1 MKVNIKLN
9 DNFYKEFGNVSD
21 EVLEYA
27 FNKLTERNM
36 IKVYI
41 YYGERSKEKKM
52 GTKKA
57 MEVKSNIRRV
67 LYKKCLYNY
76 LNTSTDNINNLINTL
91 KPFEREYLLK
101 EYSLNSDDIIEV
113 LTSEEVDRNKKT
125 IQKLKS
131 AVNVNRFNLTR
142 KKSPENYKGFFNQFD
157 KPVNEVIRVIN
168 TLPER
173 DINLLKLKLGND
185 YKELNVIDTV
195 INQEIN
201 SRIVVRIKRYFSYL
215 DNGAEYVT
223 IRDFVNDTNDI
234 DTIKLRVESLNEKQK
249 KLIYK
254 FFKDDLSKEHITA
267 DKEGLI
273 NKQIIRKLNL
283 YIDKRRTKEFKS
295 FYSQLVDLKL
305 DSETIGEFNERIN
318 TSLTYLSNEEK
329 SLLYKKYHSDFM
341 NSLNYGQVT
350 KEENFQIIHTI
361 IPKLRWY
368 IKKQVK
374 PRKEGKH
381 VFDRFIESESIILEY
396 INKLSEEEKNTL
408 KLKYGENY
416 DKVNDVSHELNREVR
431 KNILRIERDI
441 VSDLKKENNIDAK
454 VSSLMRTRFILKSEE
469 FKKLSS
475 IYGVNE
481 SMLLLCLIK
490 YPEYITFDEIYNIT
504 GLNKEELLNVTKKY
518 IRAHK

>member
-27 FNKLTERNM
+27 FSKLTERNM

-57 MEVKSNIRRV
+57 LEVKSNIRRV

-101 EYSLNSDDIIEV
+101 EYSLNTDDIIEV

-125 IQKLKS
+125 IQKLKN

-157 KPVNEVIRVIN
+157 KPANEVIRVIN
-168 TLPER
+168 TLPES

-185 YKELNVIDTV
+185 YKELNVIDGV

-223 IRDFVNDTNDI
+223 IRDFVNDTKDI
-234 DTIKLRVESLNEKQK
+234 DTIKLRVESLNE
-249 KLIYK
+249 
-254 FFKDDLSKEHITA
+254 
-267 DKEGLI
+267 
-273 NKQIIRKLNL
+273 
-283 YIDKRRTKEFKS
+283 
-295 FYSQLVDLKL
+295 
-305 DSETIGEFNERIN
+305 
-318 TSLTYLSNEEK
+318 
-329 SLLYKKYHSDFM
+329 
-341 NSLNYGQVT
+341 
-350 KEENFQIIHTI
+350 
-361 IPKLRWY
+361 
-368 IKKQVK
+368 
-374 PRKEGKH
+374 
-381 VFDRFIESESIILEY
+381 
-396 INKLSEEEKNTL
+396 
-408 KLKYGENY
+408 
-416 DKVNDVSHELNREVR
+416 
-431 KNILRIERDI
+431 
-441 VSDLKKENNIDAK
+441 
-454 VSSLMRTRFILKSEE
+454 
-469 FKKLSS
+469 
-475 IYGVNE
+475 
-481 SMLLLCLIK
+481 
-490 YPEYITFDEIYNIT
+490 
-504 GLNKEELLNVTKKY
+504 
-518 IRAHK
+518 

>member
-1 MKVNIKLN
+1 MKLN

-27 FNKLTERNM
+27 FSKLTEKNM
-36 IKVYI
+36 LKVYI
-41 YYGERSKEKKM
+41 YYGEHSKKKKM

-57 MEVKSNIRRV
+57 LEVKSNIRRV

-76 LNTSTDNINNLINTL
+76 LVTTTDNINNLINTL

-125 IQKLKS
+125 IQKLKN

-157 KPVNEVIRVIN
+157 KPANEVIRVIN

-185 YKELNVIDTV
+185 YKELNVIDGV

-223 IRDFVNDTNDI
+223 IRDFVNDTKDI
-234 DTIKLRVESLNEKQK
+234 DTIKLRVESLNEQQK

-254 FFKDDLSKEHITA
+254 FFKYDLSKEHITT

-273 NKQIIRKLNL
+273 NKQIIRKLNI
-283 YIDKRRTKEFKS
+283 YTDKRRTKEFKS

-305 DSETIGEFNERIN
+305 DSETISEFNERIN
-318 TSLTYLSNEEK
+318 TSLTHLTNEEK
-329 SLLYKKYHSDFM
+329 SLLYKKYHSDLM

-350 KEENFQIIHTI
+350 K
-361 IPKLRWY
+361 
-368 IKKQVK
+368 
-374 PRKEGKH
+374 
-381 VFDRFIESESIILEY
+381 
-396 INKLSEEEKNTL
+396 
-408 KLKYGENY
+408 
-416 DKVNDVSHELNREVR
+416 
-431 KNILRIERDI
+431 
-441 VSDLKKENNIDAK
+441 
-454 VSSLMRTRFILKSEE
+454 
-469 FKKLSS
+469 
-475 IYGVNE
+475 
-481 SMLLLCLIK
+481 
-490 YPEYITFDEIYNIT
+490 
-504 GLNKEELLNVTKKY
+504 
-518 IRAHK
+518 

>member
-41 YYGERSKEKKM
+41 YYGEHSKEKKM

-57 MEVKSNIRRV
+57 LEVKSNIRRV

-125 IQKLKS
+125 IQKLKN

-185 YKELNVIDTV
+185 YKELNVIDSV

-223 IRDFVNDTNDI
+223 IKDFVNDTNDI
-234 DTIKLRVESLNEKQK
+234 DTIKLRVELLNEKEK
-249 KLIYK
+249 KVIYSL
-254 FFKDDLSKEHITA
+254 FKEDLTKEHIA
-267 DKEGLI
+267 IDKDRVI
-273 NKQIIRKLNL
+273 SKKIICKLNI
-283 YIDKRRTKEFKS
+283 YIDKRKTKEFKS

-305 DSETIGEFNERIN
+305 YNETTDDFNKRISI
-318 TSLTYLSNEEK
+318 SLTYLSNEEI
-329 SLLYKKYHSDFM
+329 SLLYKKYHSDLM
-341 NSLNYGQVT
+341 NTLNYGQVT
-350 KEENFQIIHTI
+350 KEEKYQIIHSI

-368 IKKQVK
+368 IKKQVIH
-374 PRKEGKH
+374 RRTKH
-381 VFDRFIESESIILEY
+381 VFERFIESESVVLEY
-396 INKLSEEEKNTL
+396 INKLSEEEKNIL

-416 DKVNDVSHELNREVR
+416 DLVNEVNNETNRKVRNI
-431 KNILRIERDI
+431 ILRIERNM
-441 VSDLKKENNIDAK
+441 VSDLKKENNIDARI
-454 VSSLMRTRFILKSEE
+454 SSLMRTRLILKSEE

-490 YPEYITFDEIYNIT
+490 YPEYITFDEVYNIT
-504 GLNKEELLNVTKKY
+504 GLNKEDLLNVTKKY

>member
-41 YYGERSKEKKM
+41 YYGEHSKEKKM

-57 MEVKSNIRRV
+57 LEVKSNIRRV

-125 IQKLKS
+125 IQKLKN

-157 KPVNEVIRVIN
+157 KPANEVIRVIN

-185 YKELNVIDTV
+185 YKKLNVIDGV

-273 NKQIIRKLNL
+273 NKQIIRKLNI

-305 DSETIGEFNERIN
+305 DSETISEFNERIN

-329 SLLYKKYHSDFM
+329 SLLYKKYHSDLM

-368 IKKQVK
+368 I
-374 PRKEGKH
+374 
-381 VFDRFIESESIILEY
+381 
-396 INKLSEEEKNTL
+396 NKLSEEEKNTL

-416 DKVNDVSHELNREVR
+416 DKVNDVGHELNREVR
-431 KNILRIERDI
+431 KIILRIERDI

-454 VSSLMRTRFILKSEE
+454 VSSLMRTRLILKSEE